1 LTGGEAAATVW
12 LLSGDLPVVRQT
24 VLRLV
29 VLGALGGV
37 GAWSVGPMPACVAE
51 EVADL
56 TDRLTTGLRVRDPDD
71 VAFCERVA
79 WLVRQ
84 GRLPA
89 GLVDSTYTWAIERG
103 RKHPFPAFQHV
114 IRLQA
119 AKLGVPL

>member
-1 LTGGEAAATVW
+1 M
-12 LLSGDLPVVRQT
+12 VRQT
-24 VLRLV
+24 VLLV
-29 VLGALGGV
+29 VVLSAVFGG
-37 GAWSVGPMPACVAE
+37 GWSVGPMPACVAE

-89 GLVDSTYTWAIERG
+89 GLVDSTYTWAIQRG
-103 RKHPFPAFQHV
+103 RKHPFPAFEHV

>member
-1 LTGGEAAATVW
+1 MGGAAATVW
-12 LLSGDLPVVRQT
+12 PSSGEFPVVRQT

-29 VLGALGGV
+29 VLGALGCG
-37 GAWSVGPMPACVAE
+37 GGWSAGLTPACLAD

-56 TDRLTTGLRVRDPDD
+56 TDRLTTGLRVKAPDD

-79 WLVRQ
+79 WLVRE

-89 GLVDSTYTWAIERG
+89 RLVDSTYVWAIDRG
-103 RKHPFPAFQHV
+103 KKHPFPAFQHV
-114 IRLQA
+114 IRLKA